1 MRKKKGRGRF
11 IFFCLAPAV
20 FLFAIFMIYPTIGVF
35 RMSMYKWGGYTSEKT
50 FVGLDNFKTLFQSDK
65 FYQAFQN
72 TVLLIIDLYVCIFAD
87 LRRNP
92 DEREDQR
99 TELFPDHFLY
109 PEYFVRC
116 SYQCD
121 LFCNLRSE
129 SGAFEFLFES
139 VPWSGRSRE
148 SDSLAGKSE
157 DRYLQYCDRY
167 DLAGNR
173 LLYGNVYGKYG
184 KCTGKS
190 LRVCK
195 SGGSRKDQTVF
206 LDHTSAD
213 LDKYP
218 DNTYIFHYQ
227 YH

>member
-72 TVLLIIDLYVCIFAD
+72 TVLLIIVVTICTFAFSLIFAAI
-87 LRRNP
+87 LT
-92 DEREDQR
+92 REKIKGQNF
-99 TELFPDHFLY
+99 FPDHFLY

-173 LLYGNVYGKYG
+173 LLYGYVYGKYG
-184 KCTGKS
+184 KRAGKP
-190 LRVCK
+190 L
-195 SGGSRKDQTVF
+195 
-206 LDHTSAD
+206 
-213 LDKYP
+213 
-218 DNTYIFHYQ
+218 
-227 YH
+227 